1 MNVQIRPKMKYLTWF
16 FSFIV
21 FSLTSC
27 GTITSTG
34 SRFHSEKSTKEDK
47 SKEVKKS
54 DSDSLKEDFDIT
66 PYKTKIEINDTSLQE
81 DKGESNNLTA
91 WYGYDTTL
99 SNSGLNKQITLAAGY
114 RVLVLTTDNLEE
126 ANNMKSEIY
135 FKTDQKPVYISFDP
149 PFYKVKAGDF
159 TSSTEATEF
168 GFKLNQMGY
177 TETKVVRD
185 TVNIFQ

>member
-1 MNVQIRPKMKYLTWF
+1 MKYLTWF
-16 FSFIV
+16 FSLIL

-34 SRFHSEKSTKEDK
+34 SRFRSENSTNESKSSD
-47 SKEVKKS
+47 VKKT
-54 DSDSLKEDFDIT
+54 DTVYVKEDFDIT
-66 PYKTKIEINDTSLQE
+66 PYTTKIMINDSSVQIKKEGVKAL
-81 DKGESNNLTA
+81 DV
-91 WYGYDTTL
+91 WYDYDTTNY
-99 SNSGLNKQITLAAGY
+99 NSGTGKTSKQAAGY

-126 ANNMKSEIY
+126 ANSLKSELY

-159 TSSTEATEF
+159 IKSTEAKEF

-177 TETKVVRD
+177 TESKVVRD